1 MFCPS
6 FLCLA
11 HPSELNPEIMEEM
24 ARLRNENIH
33 LKAFADAREDDA
45 VQMLNERLDDT
56 QRLSNRYKDQY
67 LSTKSE
73 LERTEQKLHE
83 SQEQVAHLND
93 QVKDLN
99 GRLEKL
105 GHDLD
110 DCKMQLSRTQDDLSR
125 TTTLLDESAM
135 REESLRDN
143 VERLTKEANDANGL
157 AAHRLELLESTNA
170 ELEETVASLMTTQ
183 EQEQQLQ
190 KEVSQWADK
199 TSAAETALSD
209 CENQLAETKATLD
222 ETNKTLDAAL
232 EREASLKD
240 TVADLESTNQELED
254 KIHEGIRSM
263 QEAVLA
269 AENELNETKHILE
282 EKARTELDQVK
293 ESLNAVQ
300 ENERAV
306 FQQEIEAASKKYTQ
320 LEETAAKDIAQ
331 LEEQYKNDLQ
341 QATDQGRQEQDALR
355 EQYEQ
360 QIANVEKTAADEREK
375 LIEKGKGMLRES
387 KARAKEKLTNTEE
400 QLQAA
405 EDELVNLR
413 QIAEAFEMKAK
424 KQIRDYKKK
433 LSVASSRV
441 DELSTAN
448 ESLDDQIR
456 DLERTRF
463 KLQEENERF
472 RRQLGGRFGAD
483 GKVQN
488 QLETLL
494 KEFDVVM
501 EENRGLKKEIEKI
514 GKPQLDGLSSISEAS
529 EFEVK
534 QSSYTRGGVS
544 GSTLSQIR
552 QEYDEE
558 IEALMD
564 EKRELV
570 MKQTAAMTDV
580 QKAEQ
585 RAWESDKQVQ
595 NLKEELTSLRLKL
608 QRIQQTSESSSEL
621 YHDTMTSLDDDATK
635 ENPRVHEQRSFEP
648 KPQATSMLTDDVES
662 TEQSQPA
669 SEMLL
674 DLSYSDEKARPL
686 SESTNDARDIHESS
700 KPKIDAYDFPPVNEV
715 KKRASPANKKGLL
728 KPIPS
733 LMETAMS
740 SSQNAVPEDGQ
751 PECKQS

>member
-1 MFCPS
+1 
-6 FLCLA
+6 
-11 HPSELNPEIMEEM
+11 MEEM

-33 LKAFADAREDDA
+33 LKAFAEAREDDA

-73 LERTEQKLHE
+73 LEHTELKLQE
-83 SQEQVAHLND
+83 SQEQVAQLNG
-93 QVKDLN
+93 QVEDLN

-105 GHDLD
+105 GHELN
-110 DCKMQLSRTQDDLSR
+110 DCKLQLSQSQDDLAR
-125 TTTLLDESAM
+125 TTTLLEESM
-135 REESLRDN
+135 TREESLRGN
-143 VERLTKEANDANGL
+143 VEQLTKEANDANGL
-157 AAHRLELLESTNA
+157 ATHRLELLESTNA
-170 ELEETVASLMTTQ
+170 ELEETVVSLATTQ

-190 KEVSQWADK
+190 KEVLQWADK
-199 TSAAETALSD
+199 TSAAETALSE
-209 CENQLAETKATLD
+209 CEHQLTETKATLD
-222 ETNKTLDAAL
+222 ETTKTLDAAL

-254 KIHEGIRSM
+254 KIQDGIRSM
-263 QEAVLA
+263 EEAVLA
-269 AENELNETKHILE
+269 AETELNETKRTLE
-282 EKARTELDQVK
+282 ERARVELNEVK
-293 ESLNAVQ
+293 ESLIESL

-306 FQQEIEAASKKYTQ
+306 FKQELEAASEKYAQ
-320 LEETAAKDIAQ
+320 LEETTAKDIAQ

-341 QATDQGRQEQDALR
+341 QTNDQGRQEQDSLR

-360 QIANVEKTAADEREK
+360 QIANVEKTAAEEREN
-375 LIEKGKGMLRES
+375 LIEKGKGMLKES
-387 KARAKEKLTNTEE
+387 KARAKEKLANVQE

-405 EDELVNLR
+405 ENELTNIR
-413 QIAEAFEMKAK
+413 QIAEAFENKAK

-433 LSVASSRV
+433 LSVASSRI
-441 DELSTAN
+441 DELSTSN

-514 GKPQLDGLSSISEAS
+514 GKPQLDGLSSISESSELEAS
-529 EFEVK
+529 H

-552 QEYDEE
+552 QEYDQE

-595 NLKEELTSLRLKL
+595 NLKEELTSLKLKL
-608 QRIQQTSESSSEL
+608 QRIQQTSEDSGEL
-621 YHDTMTSLDDDATK
+621 YHDTLTSLDDDAAK
-635 ENPRVHEQRSFEP
+635 ENPQCAP
-648 KPQATSMLTDDVES
+648 
-662 TEQSQPA
+662 TE
-669 SEMLL
+669 
-674 DLSYSDEKARPL
+674 
-686 SESTNDARDIHESS
+686 I
-700 KPKIDAYDFPPVNEV
+700 F
-715 KKRASPANKKGLL
+715 
-728 KPIPS
+728 
-733 LMETAMS
+733 
-740 SSQNAVPEDGQ
+740 
-751 PECKQS
+751 

>member
-1 MFCPS
+1 V
-6 FLCLA
+6 
-11 HPSELNPEIMEEM
+11 
-24 ARLRNENIH
+24 
-33 LKAFADAREDDA
+33 D
-45 VQMLNERLDDT
+45 
-56 QRLSNRYKDQY
+56 
-67 LSTKSE
+67 
-73 LERTEQKLHE
+73 
-83 SQEQVAHLND
+83 
-93 QVKDLN
+93 DLN

-110 DCKMQLSRTQDDLSR
+110 DCKLQLSQSQDDLAR
-125 TTTLLDESAM
+125 TKTLLEESM
-135 REESLRDN
+135 TREESLRGK
-143 VERLTKEANDANGL
+143 VEQLTKEANDANGL

-170 ELEETVASLMTTQ
+170 ELEETVVSLMSTQ

-190 KEVSQWADK
+190 KEVMQWTDK
-199 TSAAETALSD
+199 TSVAETALSE

-222 ETNKTLDAAL
+222 ETNKTLDSAL
-232 EREASLKD
+232 EREAYLKD

-254 KIHEGIRSM
+254 KIQDSIRSM
-263 QEAVLA
+263 EEATLA
-269 AENELNETKHILE
+269 AKNKLNETKRTLA
-282 EKARTELDQVK
+282 EKAKKELKEVK
-293 ESLNAVQ
+293 ESLIKAL
-300 ENERAV
+300 ENERAI
-306 FQQEIEAASKKYTQ
+306 FEQELETASKNYAQ
-320 LEETAAKDIAQ
+320 LEDKTAKDIAQ

-341 QATDQGRQEQDALR
+341 QAKDQSRQEHDTLR

-360 QIANVEKTAADEREK
+360 QIVNIEKTAADEREK

-387 KARAKEKLTNTEE
+387 KARAKEKLANVEE

-405 EDELVNLR
+405 ETELTNLR
-413 QIAEAFEMKAK
+413 QIAEVFEEKAK

-433 LSVASSRV
+433 LSVASSRIN
-441 DELSTAN
+441 ELSTAN

-456 DLERTRF
+456 DLERARF

-494 KEFDVVM
+494 KEFDVVI
-501 EENRGLKKEIEKI
+501 EENRNLKKEIEKI
-514 GKPQLDGLSSISEAS
+514 GKPQLDGLSSISESS
-529 EFEVK
+529 EFEAPT

-544 GSTLSQIR
+544 GSTLAQIR
-552 QEYDEE
+552 QEYDQE

-585 RAWESDKQVQ
+585 RAWESEKQVQ
-595 NLKEELTSLRLKL
+595 NLKEELTSLKLKL
-608 QRIQQTSESSSEL
+608 QRIQQTSEESSEL
-621 YHDTMTSLDDDATK
+621 YHDTMTSFDEDAIK
-635 ENPRVHEQRSFEP
+635 ENPRAHEIRSFESRSH
-648 KPQATSMLTDDVES
+648 ATSMLPDDAEL
-662 TEQSQPA
+662 TEQSKPA
-669 SEMLL
+669 SEILL
-674 DLSYSDEKARPL
+674 DLSYPDVKARPL
-686 SESTNDARDIHESS
+686 SESTNANDNRGIQESV
-700 KPKIDAYDFPPVNEV
+700 KFKIDAYDFPPVNEV
-715 KKRASPANKKGLL
+715 KKRASPANKKRLL

-740 SSQNAVPEDGQ
+740 SSQGSLSEDAQ